1 MRQIPWP
8 QRLPSY
14 AHWRMGTFAN
24 PSHSKSI
31 PAMTK
36 SSPLAGKLVTLFG
49 GSGFIGNHVA
59 QKLLAR
65 GARLRIASRN
75 PEKAFEL
82 KPLANLGQIQFVP
95 CNLTHERSVAAALS
109 GASHAVNLVGVFA
122 GDLDKVM
129 GEAPGTLGRL
139 AAQANLE
146 ALVHVSAIGP
156 GQNSPVA
163 YARSKAKGE
172 DRVLAEFP
180 TATILR
186 PSIVFGSDDNFLNMF
201 GGMIELLPVLPVFAP
216 DTPLQLVYVDDVA
229 EAIVTALEHPEL
241 HGGQTYELGGPE
253 QISMMDLHERIA
265 AAQGRKRHFIAMPDA
280 LSATFAAIPFTPMSR
295 DQWALLK
302 PGNVVAQD
310 ARGFAE
316 LGIEPRAVGQ
326 FLDKWM
332 LRFRKHGRFGLS
344 NERSKERAK
353 ARKLKD

>member
-1 MRQIPWP
+1 
-8 QRLPSY
+8 
-14 AHWRMGTFAN
+14 
-24 PSHSKSI
+24 
-31 PAMTK
+31 MTTP
-36 SSPLAGKLVTLFG
+36 SPLSGQLVTLFG

-75 PEKAFEL
+75 PERAHSL

-95 CNLTHERSVAAALS
+95 CNLTHETSVAAALA

-129 GEAPGTLGRL
+129 GEGPGTLGRL
-139 AAQANLE
+139 ATAAGIQ

-156 GQNSPVA
+156 GASSTVD

-172 DRVLAEFP
+172 ERVMAEFP
-180 TATILR
+180 QATILR
-186 PSIVFGSDDNFLNMF
+186 PSIVFGEDDNFLNMF
-201 GGMIELLPVLPVFAP
+201 GGMIELAPVLPVFAP
-216 DTPLQLVYVDDVA
+216 DARLQLVYVDDVA

-241 HGGQTYELGGPE
+241 HGGHTYELGGPE
-253 QISMMDLHERIA
+253 QISMMELNQRIA
-265 AAQGRKRHFIAMPDA
+265 AAQGRSRRFIAMPDG
-280 LSATFAAIPFTPMSR
+280 LSALFAALPGTPMSR

-302 PGNVVAQD
+302 PGNVVAPG

-316 LGIEPRAVGQ
+316 LGIEPRAVGL

-332 LRFRKHGRFGLS
+332 LRFRKHGRFGLA
-344 NERSKERAK
+344 NERAK
-353 ARKLKD
+353 ARKAAG

>member
-1 MRQIPWP
+1 
-8 QRLPSY
+8 
-14 AHWRMGTFAN
+14 
-24 PSHSKSI
+24 
-31 PAMTK
+31 
-36 SSPLAGKLVTLFG
+36 
-49 GSGFIGNHVA
+49 
-59 QKLLAR
+59 
-65 GARLRIASRN
+65 
-75 PEKAFEL
+75 
-82 KPLANLGQIQFVP
+82 
-95 CNLTHERSVAAALS
+95 
-109 GASHAVNLVGVFA
+109 
-122 GDLDKVM
+122 
-129 GEAPGTLGRL
+129 
-139 AAQANLE
+139 
-146 ALVHVSAIGP
+146 
-156 GQNSPVA
+156 
-163 YARSKAKGE
+163 
-172 DRVLAEFP
+172 
-180 TATILR
+180 
-186 PSIVFGSDDNFLNMF
+186 
-201 GGMIELLPVLPVFAP
+201 
-216 DTPLQLVYVDDVA
+216 VYVDDVA

-326 FLDKWM
+326 FLDKRM